1 MKKSVFSITIL
12 AAAFCMMAS
21 CGNKSGNNA
30 GDANSTEVAPEAT
43 SEAAPETTTQSL
55 PEVKTSFE
63 QKTFTVSVPEG
74 WNTTPN
80 REVEASDIMVFKGDM
95 EKIMSIPCVII
106 NVDVPEDGKSF
117 EEGVK
122 KMEDESGAK
131 PIADITIDGKT
142 YKGFELKEGDVT
154 GTIMAREEN
163 GKTIGITLANVQ
175 PTDPDVL
182 AILQSLKVK

>member
-1 MKKSVFSITIL
+1 MKKSFFSIAIL
-12 AAAFCMMAS
+12 AASFCMMAS

-30 GDANSTEVAPEAT
+30 GGADSMEVVN
-43 SEAAPETTTQSL
+43 EAAPETAIQSL

-80 REVEASDIMVFKGDM
+80 RDAETSDIMVFKGDM

-106 NVDVPEDGKSF
+106 NVDVLEDGKSF

-122 KMEDESGAK
+122 TMEAESGAK
-131 PIADITIDGKT
+131 PIADITIAGKT
-142 YKGFELKEGDVT
+142 YKGFELKEGEVT

-163 GKTIGITLANVQ
+163 GKTIGITLANIQ

>member
-1 MKKSVFSITIL
+1 
-12 AAAFCMMAS
+12 MMAS
-21 CGNKSGNNA
+21 CGNKSGNQA
-30 GDANSTEVAPEAT
+30 DGADSKEVA
-43 SEAAPETTTQSL
+43 SETASESTIQNL
-55 PEVKTSFE
+55 PEMKTSFE
-63 QKTFTVSVPEG
+63 QKYFTVSVPEG

-80 REVEASDIMVFKGDM
+80 RDAEASDMMVFKGDM
-95 EKIMSIPCVII
+95 ENIMSVPCVII

-122 KMEDESGAK
+122 TMEAESGAK
-131 PIADITIDGKT
+131 AIDDITIDGKT
-142 YKGFELKEGDVT
+142 YKGFELQEGEVK

-163 GKTIGITLANVQ
+163 GKMIGITLANVQ

>member
-1 MKKSVFSITIL
+1 MKKCIFSIAIL
-12 AAAFCMMAS
+12 AASVCMMAS

-30 GDANSTEVAPEAT
+30 AGGADSTEVVNEAT
-43 SEAAPETTTQSL
+43 PETAVQSL

-80 REVEASDIMVFKGDM
+80 RDAETSDIMVFKGDM

-106 NVDVPEDGKSF
+106 NVDVLEDGKTF
-117 EEGVK
+117 DEGVQAVQ
-122 KMEDESGAK
+122 DESGAK
-131 PIADITIDGKT
+131 PIDDITIDGKT
-142 YKGFELKEGDVT
+142 YKGFELKEGEVT

-182 AILQSLKVK
+182 AILQSIKVK

>member
-1 MKKSVFSITIL
+1 MKKSFSLIAIL
-12 AAAFCMMAS
+12 AASFCMMAS

-30 GDANSTEVAPEAT
+30 GGADSAEVVN
-43 SEAAPETTTQSL
+43 EAAPETAVQSL
-55 PEVKTSFE
+55 PEVKTTFE

-122 KMEDESGAK
+122 TMETESGAK
-131 PIADITIDGKT
+131 AIDDITIDGKT
-142 YKGFELKEGDVT
+142 YKGFELQEGEVK

-182 AILQSLKVK
+182 AILQSLKMK

>member
-1 MKKSVFSITIL
+1 MKKSFFSIAIL

-30 GDANSTEVAPEAT
+30 GSTDSTEVTPEASPEAT
-43 SEAAPETTTQSL
+43 AQSL

-80 REVEASDIMVFKGDM
+80 LDAEASDIMVFKGDM

-106 NVDVPEDGKSF
+106 NVEKLEDGKSF
-117 EEGVK
+117 EEGVQAVQ
-122 KMEDESGAK
+122 DESGAK

-142 YKGFELKEGDVT
+142 YKGFELKEGEMT

-163 GKTIGITLANVQ
+163 GKTVGVTLANVQ

>member
-1 MKKSVFSITIL
+1 MKKSFFSIAIL
-12 AAAFCMMAS
+12 TAAFCMMAS

-30 GDANSTEVAPEAT
+30 GSTDSTEVTPEAVP
-43 SEAAPETTTQSL
+43 EAAAQSL

-63 QKTFTVSVPEG
+63 QQTFTVSVPEG

-80 REVEASDIMVFKGDM
+80 RDAETSDIMVFKGDM

-106 NVDVPEDGKSF
+106 NVEKLEDGKSF
-117 EEGVK
+117 EEGVQAVQ
-122 KMEDESGAK
+122 DESGAK
-131 PIADITIDGKT
+131 PIDDITIDGKT
-142 YKGFELKEGDVT
+142 YKGFELKEGEMT

>member
-1 MKKSVFSITIL
+1 MKKSVISIAIL
-12 AAAFCMMAS
+12 AASFCMMAS

-30 GDANSTEVAPEAT
+30 AGADSTEVAPEVTA
-43 SEAAPETTTQSL
+43 QNL

-74 WNTTPN
+74 WNTIPN
-80 REVEASDIMVFKGDM
+80 REIEASDIMVFKGDM

-106 NVDVPEDGKSF
+106 NVNELENGKSF
-117 EEGVK
+117 EEGLQAVQ
-122 KMEDESGAK
+122 DESGAK
-131 PIADITIDGKT
+131 PIDDITIDGKT
-142 YKGFELKEGDVT
+142 YKGFELQEGEVT

-163 GKTIGITLANVQ
+163 GKTIGVTLANVQ

>member
-1 MKKSVFSITIL
+1 MKIMKKSVFSIAIL
-12 AAAFCMMAS
+12 SAAFCMMAS

-30 GDANSTEVAPEAT
+30 GSTDSTEAIPEAA
-43 SEAAPETTTQSL
+43 SEAIAQNL

-80 REVEASDIMVFKGDM
+80 LDAETSDIMVFKGDM
-95 EKIMSIPCVII
+95 EQIMSNPCVII
-106 NVDVPEDGKSF
+106 NVDVLDGDKSF
-117 EEGVK
+117 EEGVQAVQ
-122 KMEDESGAK
+122 DESGAK
-131 PIADITIDGKT
+131 PIDDITIDGKT
-142 YKGFELKEGDVT
+142 YKGFELKEGDMT

-163 GKTIGITLANVQ
+163 GKAIAITLANVK

-182 AILQSLKVK
+182 AILKSLKVK

>member
-12 AAAFCMMAS
+12 TAVFCMMAS

-30 GDANSTEVAPEAT
+30 GGADSTEVAPEAT
-43 SEAAPETTTQSL
+43 PETAPEATAQNL
-55 PEVKTSFE
+55 PEVKTAFE

-80 REVEASDIMVFKGDM
+80 REIEASDIMVFKGDM

-106 NVDVPEDGKSF
+106 SVDVPEDGKSF
-117 EEGVK
+117 EEGVQAVQ
-122 KMEDESGAK
+122 DQSGAT
-131 PIADITIDGKT
+131 PIPDITIDGKT
-142 YKGFELKEGDVT
+142 YKGFELKEGEVT

>member
-1 MKKSVFSITIL
+1 
-12 AAAFCMMAS
+12 MMAS

-30 GDANSTEVAPEAT
+30 GSTDSTEVTPEAV
-43 SEAAPETTTQSL
+43 PEVTAQSL

-80 REVEASDIMVFKGDM
+80 REAETSDIMVFKGDM

-106 NVDVPEDGKSF
+106 NVEKLEGGKSF
-117 EEGVK
+117 EEGVQAVQ
-122 KMEDESGAK
+122 DESGAK
-131 PIADITIDGKT
+131 PIDDITIDGKT
-142 YKGFELKEGDVT
+142 YKGFELKEGEMT

>member
-1 MKKSVFSITIL
+1 MKKSYFSIAIL
-12 AAAFCMMAS
+12 AASVCMMAS

-30 GDANSTEVAPEAT
+30 GGTDSTEVVN
-43 SEAAPETTTQSL
+43 EAAPETAVQSL
-55 PEVKTSFE
+55 PEGKNSFE
-63 QKTFTVSVPEG
+63 QKNFTVSVPEG

-80 REVEASDIMVFKGDM
+80 RDAEASDIMVFKGDM

-106 NVDVPEDGKSF
+106 NVDVLEDGKSF

-122 KMEDESGAK
+122 TMEAESGAK
-131 PIADITIDGKT
+131 AIADITIDGKT
-142 YKGFELKEGDVT
+142 YKGFELQEGEVK

-175 PTDPDVL
+175 HTDPDVQ

>member
-1 MKKSVFSITIL
+1 
-12 AAAFCMMAS
+12 MMAS

-30 GDANSTEVAPEAT
+30 GNTDSTEVTPEAT
-43 SEAAPETTTQSL
+43 PEATAQSL

-80 REVEASDIMVFKGDM
+80 LDAESSDIMVFKGDM

-106 NVDVPEDGKSF
+106 NVEELENGKSF
-117 EEGVK
+117 EEGVQAVQ
-122 KMEDESGAK
+122 DESGAK

-142 YKGFELKEGDVT
+142 YKGFELKEGEMT

-163 GKTIGITLANVQ
+163 GKTIGVTLANVQ

-182 AILQSLKVK
+182 AILKSLKVK

>member
-1 MKKSVFSITIL
+1 MKKSILSIAIL
-12 AAAFCMMAS
+12 AASFCMMAS

-30 GDANSTEVAPEAT
+30 AGADSTEVTPEVAV
-43 SEAAPETTTQSL
+43 QNL
-55 PEVKTSFE
+55 PEVKTCFE

-74 WNTTPN
+74 WNSIPN
-80 REVEASDIMVFKGDM
+80 HDVETSDLMVFKGDM

-106 NVDVPEDGKSF
+106 NVDMLEDGKTF
-117 EEGVK
+117 EEGVQAVQ
-122 KMEDESGAK
+122 DESGAK

-142 YKGFELKEGDVT
+142 FKGFELQEGEVK

-163 GKTIGITLANVQ
+163 GKTIGITLANVE